1 MSNDVILIIGV
12 LIIMILALIFIP
24 QWRLKRAVQQVIRI
38 FRAYNAIGAGSA
50 KTLDEMGLR
59 PKGMLEGMFRGR
71 DYKQYALTSLM
82 KAEIVVMTEEGNFYL
97 AEDKLLESGLEKST
111 PTQYYG

>member
-1 MSNDVILIIGV
+1 MNSDVV
-12 LIIMILALIFIP
+12 LIIAVVILMLLALIFIP

-38 FRAYNAIGAGSA
+38 FRENDAVGIGNAKS
-50 KTLDEMGLR
+50 LDELGLR

-82 KAEIVVMTEEGNFYL
+82 KAEIVIMTEDGNFYL
-97 AEDKLLESGLEKST
+97 AEDKLLQSGLEKST
-111 PTQYYG
+111 SYYR

>member
-1 MSNDVILIIGV
+1 MNSDVV
-12 LIIMILALIFIP
+12 LIIAIVILMLLALIFIP

-38 FRAYNAIGAGSA
+38 FRENNAIGIGNA
-50 KTLDEMGLR
+50 KPLDELGLR

-82 KAEIVVMTEEGNFYL
+82 RAEIVIMTEDGNFYL
-97 AEDKLLESGLEKST
+97 AEDKLLQSGLEKST
-111 PTQYYG
+111 P